1 MDTSVVT
8 LLLILGRC
16 LPAVFLFTQQ
26 LLVVV
31 RPKQMNRIPHP
42 FPGTFLQK
50 YSVVQNI

>member
-8 LLLILGRC
+8 LLLILDRC

-26 LLVVV
+26 SPVAV

-42 FPGTFLQK
+42 FPAHFSK
-50 YSVVQNI
+50 NIQ